1 MLKGFL
7 PIIGENPTILILGSM
22 PSVKSLEE
30 QEYYAHP
37 TNRFWRILG
46 ELYSFE
52 FTSYNDKINF
62 LKMHQIALWDVIAS
76 CEREGSLDS
85 QIKHVCP
92 NDIIEILRNNPTI
105 HTIYCNGRKAY
116 ELLSKHFPELKSIT
130 KALPSTSSANQS
142 KSYSLI
148 LEEWS
153 VIHNDK

>member
-1 MLKGFL
+1 MLKGFP

-46 ELYSFE
+46 ELYHTE
-52 FTSYNDKINF
+52 FHSYDDKIMF
-62 LKMHQIALWDVIAS
+62 LKLHQIALWDVIEC

-85 QIKHVCP
+85 QIKKVIP
-92 NDIIEILRNNPTI
+92 NDIKEILKEYPSI

-116 ELLSKHFPELKSIT
+116 ELFNQHFPKEKIMVI
-130 KALPSTSSANQS
+130 ALPSTSSANQS
-142 KSYSLI
+142 KPYSSI
-148 LEEWS
+148 IKEWS

>member
-1 MLKGFL
+1 MLKGFP

-46 ELYSFE
+46 ELYHTE
-52 FTSYNDKINF
+52 FHSYDDKIMF
-62 LKMHQIALWDVIAS
+62 LKSHQIALWDVIEC

-85 QIKHVCP
+85 QIKKVIP
-92 NDIIEILRNNPTI
+92 NDIKEILIEYPSI

-116 ELLSKHFPELKSIT
+116 ELFNQHFPKEKIMVI
-130 KALPSTSSANQS
+130 ALPSTSSANQS
-142 KSYSLI
+142 KPYSSI
-148 LEEWS
+148 IKEWS